1 MQFASGI
8 AEYAFT
14 CPLYYA
20 RSVRNAQQ
28 DFMFPNL
35 ITEIKLPSLA
45 PESLI
50 RQNGAKLIILAE

>member
-1 MQFASGI
+1 MQFASP
-8 AEYAFT
+8 ASEYAFT

-20 RSVRNAQQ
+20 KSMRNAQQ

-45 PESLI
+45 PESVI
-50 RQNGAKLIILAE
+50 RQNGGKLILLAE